1 MSYPG
6 RPAAKPLS
14 ELIGKTL
21 DPLLRKRGLASAEL
35 LSWWP
40 DIVGAAYAANTAP
53 EKIRW
58 PRDGGA
64 GTLFVACDPALALQF
79 SYEADRVRERLNG
92 FFGYAAIGSVRIVQK
107 RIVEAPA
114 EPAGTPTPAEIP
126 PPLEEKLREMD
137 APLRDSFREL
147 ARAVLAR
154 P

>member
-1 MSYPG
+1 VSYPG
-6 RPAAKPLS
+6 RPAAKPVA
-14 ELIGKTL
+14 ELIGTAL
-21 DPLLRKRGLASAEL
+21 DPLMRKRGLARAEL

-40 DIVGAAYAANTAP
+40 DIVGAAYAGHTAP

-107 RIVEAPA
+107 RVVETPE
-114 EPAGTPTPAEIP
+114 EPARAPVPAEIP
-126 PPLEEKLREMD
+126 QPLEEKLREVEG
-137 APLRDSFREL
+137 PLRDSLKEL
-147 ARAVLAR
+147 ARSILAR